1 MNKKHLVVICGQYYP
16 TMSPTGRCAERY
28 ALLFSDEYDID
39 FISESQDGQEQR
51 VEMANGVTS
60 YTVSCH
66 RVTIEKKA
74 KGAIRKVLH
83 SLGTLLL
90 FTNYLGNQRWYRKAA
105 LRQLEIIHKEK
116 PVDVV
121 WCICSP
127 MAAIC
132 AGADFKNRHPE
143 VFVCSYTVDPYS
155 TPDRVRPILHSRKDM
170 LNFEKNTLLRMD
182 SVLLS
187 EEIYNARPELKE
199 AIPICRPLPY
209 LMPPFE
215 VSKNQPKKGNALVG
229 VYAGS
234 FYEKIRNPRFMLN
247 VLSKLNRNT
256 FKLLLYSKG
265 CEDVLSE
272 YVTVDNIEQHGLISP
287 SQLAE
292 EYRKADILIGVGNSV
307 SDFLPSK
314 TFEYI
319 AQGKPIVYF
328 NYKGYD
334 SKELMIH
341 PLALQ
346 LSDDMPVETACARLL
361 DFCERV
367 KIETIKEEELASLY
381 SKHSPS
387 NIKQIIEEA
396 FI

>member
-39 FISESQDGQEQR
+39 FISESQDGLEQR
-51 VEMANGVTS
+51 VEMANGIIS
-60 YTVSCH
+60 YTVSCR
-66 RVTIEKKA
+66 RVTLEKKA

-83 SLGTLLL
+83 SVGTLLL
-90 FTNYLGNQRWYRKAA
+90 FTNYLGNQSWYRKAA

-121 WCICSP
+121 WSICSP

-132 AGADFKNRHPE
+132 AGDDFKKKHPE
-143 VFVCSYTVDPYS
+143 VRVCSYTVDPYS
-155 TPDRVRPILHSRKDM
+155 TPDRVRPFLHSRNDM
-170 LNFEKNTLLRMD
+170 LDFEKHTLQKMD

-187 EEIYNARPELKE
+187 EEVYHARPEIRE
-199 AIPICRPLPY
+199 EIPACRPLPY

-215 VSKNQPKKGNALVG
+215 LSKNKPEEGKALVG

-234 FYEKIRNPRFMLN
+234 FYEKIRNPRFMLD
-247 VLSKLNRNT
+247 VLSRFDRKT
-256 FKLLLYSKG
+256 FKLVLYSKG
-265 CEDVLSE
+265 CENVLID
-272 YVTVDNIEQHGLISP
+272 YTNVDNIEQKGLITP
-287 SQLAE
+287 TQLAE
-292 EYRKADILIGVGNSV
+292 EYKKADILIGVGNAV

-328 NYKGYD
+328 NYKGHD
-334 SKELMIH
+334 SKELEIY

-361 DFCERV
+361 EFCERV
-367 KIETIKEEELASLY
+367 KTETIKEEVLESLY

>member
-16 TMSPTGRCAERY
+16 SMSPTGRCAERY

-39 FISESQDGQEQR
+39 FISESQDGLVQR
-51 VEMANGVTS
+51 VEMANGITS
-60 YTVSCH
+60 YTVSCR
-66 RVTIEKKA
+66 RVTLEKQA
-74 KGAIRKVLH
+74 KGAIRKVIH

-90 FTNYLGNQRWYRKAA
+90 FTNYLGNQRWYKKAA

-116 PVDVV
+116 PIDVV

-132 AGADFKNRHPE
+132 VGADFKKNHPE
-143 VFVCSYTVDPYS
+143 VRVCSYTVDPYS
-155 TPDRVRPILHSRKDM
+155 TPDRVRPILHSRKAM
-170 LNFEKNTLLRMD
+170 LDFEKNTLIRMD

-187 EEIYNARPELKE
+187 EEVYNAREELRE
-199 AIPICRPLPY
+199 AIPACRPLPY

-215 VSKNQPKKGNALVG
+215 VSKNIPKRDKVLVG

-234 FYEKIRNPRFMLN
+234 FYEKIRNPRYMLK

-256 FKLLLYSKG
+256 FKLVLYCKG
-265 CEDVLSE
+265 CENVLGE
-272 YVTVDNIEQHGLISP
+272 YSNVDNIEQHGLITP
-287 SQLAE
+287 TQLAE

-307 SDFLPSK
+307 SEFLPSK

-328 NYKGYD
+328 NYKGHN
-334 SKELMIH
+334 SQELEIY

-346 LSDDMPVETACARLL
+346 LSDEMPVETACASLL
-361 DFCERV
+361 EFCERV
-367 KIETIKEEELASLY
+367 KTETVREEDLAAIY
-381 SKHSPS
+381 TKHSPS
-387 NIKQIIEEA
+387 NIKQIIKEA

>member
-28 ALLFSDEYDID
+28 ALLFCEEYDID
-39 FISESQDGQEQR
+39 FISESQDGLEKR
-51 VEMANGVTS
+51 IEMANGITS
-60 YTVSCH
+60 YTVSCR
-66 RVTIEKKA
+66 RVSLEKKV
-74 KGAIRKVLH
+74 KGGIRKVLH

-116 PVDVV
+116 PIDVV
-121 WCICSP
+121 WSICSP

-132 AGADFKNRHPE
+132 AGVDFKKIHPE
-143 VFVCSYTVDPYS
+143 VRVCSYTVDPFS
-155 TPDRVRPILHSRKDM
+155 TPDRVRPILHSRKEM
-170 LNFEKNTLLRMD
+170 LAFEQKMLVGMD

-187 EEIYNARPELKE
+187 EEVYNARPELRE
-199 AIPICRPLPY
+199 TNPACRPLPY
-209 LMPPFE
+209 LMPPYE
-215 VSKNQPKKGNALVG
+215 VSKNKPEKGEVLVG

-234 FYEKIRNPRFMLN
+234 FYEKIRNPRFMLD
-247 VLSKLNRNT
+247 VLSRLNRNT
-256 FKLLLYSKG
+256 FKLVLYSKG
-265 CEDVLSE
+265 CESVVGE
-272 YVTVDNIEQHGLISP
+272 YANVDNIEQHGLITP
-287 SQLAE
+287 TQLAE

-328 NYKGYD
+328 NYKGHD
-334 SKELMIH
+334 SKELEVH

-346 LSDDMPVETACARLL
+346 LTDDIPVEAARTRLL
-361 DFCERV
+361 EFCKRV
-367 KIETIKEEELASLY
+367 KTENIKEEELASLY

-387 NIKQIIEEA
+387 NIKQIIKEA
-396 FI
+396 FN

>member
-28 ALLFSDEYDID
+28 ALLFRDEYDID

-51 VEMANGVTS
+51 VTMPNGITS
-60 YTVSCH
+60 YTASCR
-66 RVTIEKKA
+66 RVTLEKRA
-74 KGAIRKVLH
+74 KGNIRKVLH
-83 SLGTLLL
+83 SLGSLLL

-121 WCICSP
+121 WSICSP

-132 AGADFKNRHPE
+132 AGVDFKKIHPE
-143 VFVCSYTVDPYS
+143 VRVCSYTVDPFS
-155 TPDRVRPILHSRKDM
+155 TPDRVRPILHSRKEM
-170 LNFEKNTLLRMD
+170 LAFEQKMLVGMD

-187 EEIYNARPELKE
+187 EEVYNARPELRE
-199 AIPICRPLPY
+199 TIPACRPLPY
-209 LMPPFE
+209 LMPSFE
-215 VSKNQPKKGNALVG
+215 VSKNKPEEGEVLVG

-234 FYEKIRNPRFMLN
+234 FYEKIRNPRFMLD
-247 VLSKLNRNT
+247 VLSRLNRNT
-256 FKLLLYSKG
+256 FKLVLYSKG
-265 CEDVLSE
+265 CESVVGE
-272 YVTVDNIEQHGLISP
+272 YANVDNIEQHGLITP
-287 SQLAE
+287 TQLAE

-319 AQGKPIVYF
+319 AQGKPIVFF
-328 NYKGYD
+328 NYKGHD
-334 SKELMIH
+334 SKELEIH

-346 LSDDMPVETACARLL
+346 LTDDIPVEAACTRLL
-361 DFCERV
+361 EFCERV
-367 KIETIKEEELASLY
+367 KTETIKEEELASLY

-387 NIKQIIEEA
+387 SIKQIIKEA
-396 FI
+396 FN

>member
-16 TMSPTGRCAERY
+16 VMSPTGRCAERY
-28 ALLFSDEYDID
+28 ALLFSDEFYID
-39 FISESQDGQEQR
+39 FISESQDGLEQR
-51 VEMANGVTS
+51 VETANGITS
-60 YTVSCH
+60 YTVSCR
-66 RVTIEKKA
+66 RVTLEKQA
-74 KGAIRKVLH
+74 KGAIRKVTH

-90 FTNYLGNQRWYRKAA
+90 FTNYLGNQRWYKKAA
-105 LRQLEIIHKEK
+105 LRQLEIIHKKK
-116 PVDVV
+116 PIDVV

-132 AGADFKNRHPE
+132 AGAEFKKNHPE
-143 VFVCSYTVDPYS
+143 VRVCSYTVDPYS

-170 LNFEKNTLLRMD
+170 LGFEKNMLQRMD

-187 EEIYNARPELKE
+187 EEVYNSRPELRK
-199 AIPICRPLPY
+199 AIPTCRPLPY

-215 VSKNQPKKGNALVG
+215 VNKNNPKRDKVLVG

-256 FKLLLYSKG
+256 FKLVLYCKG
-265 CEDVLSE
+265 CDNVFGE
-272 YVTVDNIEQHGLISP
+272 YVNVDNIERHGLIP
-287 SQLAE
+287 PTQLAE
-292 EYRKADILIGVGNSV
+292 EYGKADILIGVGNSV
-307 SDFLPSK
+307 SEFLPSK

-328 NYKGYD
+328 NYKGHD
-334 SKELMIH
+334 SKELEIY

-346 LSDDMPVETACARLL
+346 LSDDMPVETACTRLL
-361 DFCERV
+361 EFFERV
-367 KIETIKEEELASLY
+367 KTETIKEGDLASLY
-381 SKHSPS
+381 TKHSSS
-387 NIKQIIEEA
+387 NIKQIIREA

>member
-28 ALLFSDEYDID
+28 SLLFTEEYDID

-51 VEMANGVTS
+51 VKMSNGITS
-60 YTVSCH
+60 YTVTCR
-66 RVTIEKKA
+66 RVSLERNA
-74 KGAIRKVLH
+74 KGVIRKVLH

-90 FTNYLGNQRWYRKAA
+90 FTNYLGNQRWYRKVT
-105 LRQLEIIHKEK
+105 LKQLETIHKER
-116 PVDVV
+116 PIDVV
-121 WCICSP
+121 WSICSP

-132 AGADFKNRHPE
+132 AGADFKKKHPE
-143 VFVCSYTVDPYS
+143 VHVCSYTVDPYS

-170 LNFEKNTLLRMD
+170 LAFEKKNLQLMD

-187 EEIYNARPELKE
+187 EEVYNERPELRD
-199 AIPICRPLPY
+199 AIPACRPLPY

-215 VSKNQPKKGNALVG
+215 KSMKKQKEGKALVG

-234 FYEKIRNPRFMLN
+234 FYEKIRNPQFMLK
-247 VLSKLNRNT
+247 VLSRLSRSA
-256 FKLLLYSKG
+256 FKLAIYSKG
-265 CEDVLSE
+265 CENVISE
-272 YVTVDNIEQHGLISP
+272 YANEDIIETHGLITP
-287 SQLAE
+287 AQLADVYKE
-292 EYRKADILIGVGNSV
+292 ADILIGVGNSV

-328 NYKGYD
+328 NYKGHD
-334 SKELMIH
+334 SKELLIH

-361 DFCERV
+361 EFCERV
-367 KIETIKEEELASLY
+367 RTETVNEGELATIY
-381 SKHSPS
+381 CKHSPS
-387 NIKQIIEEA
+387 NIKHIISEA
-396 FI
+396 FV